1 VAAGDK
7 IAMPDDT
14 YGDGAMATDLGDQGG
29 SWSSAL
35 TTYPNATLAKDW
47 PDGNGDSEYDYLSP
61 KLVNWSSTAWGTGS
75 TLWEDNCWRVI
86 SQAITWLTT
95 TGGED
100 GMPDICVLAS
110 NLFQG
115 YKNHEEAIRRISI
128 PHKVASDLGFGGNTL
143 NQDGCAISS
152 DFDCPANTGYMLNC
166 STITIR
172 SLFPELF
179 WMEGPDKDPRTLWS
193 WLWGIGFFGNVDWQ
207 PKFVAKLY
215 PYA

>member
-1 VAAGDK
+1 LSTFPNST
-7 IAMPDDT
+7 IAT
-14 YGDGAMATDLGDQGG
+14 
-29 SWSSAL
+29 
-35 TTYPNATLAKDW
+35 DW
-47 PDGNGDSEYDYLSP
+47 PDGSGDTEYDYLAP
-61 KLVNWSSTAWGTGS
+61 KLVNWSATNWGTGS

-95 TGGED
+95 TGGDD

-128 PHKVASDLGFGGNTL
+128 PHKVANDLGFAGNVL
-143 NQDGCAISS
+143 NQDGCAISA
-152 DFDCPANTGYMLNC
+152 DFDCPANTGYMLNT

-179 WMEGPDKDPRTLWS
+179 WMEGPDKDPRTLWA
-193 WLWGIGFFGNVDWQ
+193 WLWGLGFYGNVDFQ
-207 PKFVAKLY
+207 PKFVGKIKNFA
-215 PYA
+215 